1 MMENPFWFDAGGPLT
16 VPLFFMRGFC
26 LSQDYADL
34 TDFYFW
40 ILGFVLGDSIVGLAA
55 GGLLFFLGDDKRGLY

>member
-40 ILGFVLGDSIVGLAA
+40 ILGFVLGIV
-55 GGLLFFLGDDKRGLY
+55 LLG